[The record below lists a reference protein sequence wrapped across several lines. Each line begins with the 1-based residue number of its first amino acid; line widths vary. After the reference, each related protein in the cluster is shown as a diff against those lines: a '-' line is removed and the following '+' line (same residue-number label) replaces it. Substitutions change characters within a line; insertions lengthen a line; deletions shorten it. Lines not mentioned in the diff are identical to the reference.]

1 MIEYYRGYLGE
12 LKVRTVERVRLGQG
26 IVERT
31 WCDCRVVTYYIDDVP
46 YDREI
51 LCDTCADYERRDTE

>member
-1 MIEYYRGYLGE
+1 MIEYYVGYNGD
-12 LKVRTVERVRLGQG
+12 LKVRTERLR
-26 IVERT
+26 R
-31 WCDCRVVTYYIDDVP
+31 CDCRVVTHYIDDVP

>member
-12 LKVRTVERVRLGQG
+12 LKVRTVERVR
-26 IVERT
+26 R
-31 WCDCRVVTYYIDDVP
+31 CDCRVVTYYIDDVP

-51 LCDTCADYERRDTE
+51 LCDTCAEYERRDTE